1 MPPQLL
7 PTIIQMQLPEVN
19 DNCGS
24 QKGRILTWM
33 EALEPGSPEALKPR
47 HNLRKRPCG
56 QHNSIT
62 SPSKRK
68 ASNAPTKRQP
78 LALASR
84 NIMSPRKGKGQTP
97 QGKKRQSPRKRQRT
111 APPDTNEYDQDE
123 NEELDQET
131 PKVSRS
137 MRIRGRTL
145 EPGIQNPI
153 RLPPPPVY
161 NRPQL
166 ATASA
171 SLPTRSSISNS
182 NQSEGLSN
190 ARSTSPV
197 KQFADLNM
205 AERPTTLE
213 GLNGETA
220 ERASG
225 VLENYKDLVA
235 IGRGIGVIPQSLKV
249 SGKFAVKV

>member
-1 MPPQLL
+1 MLPLL
-7 PTIIQMQLPEVN
+7 PTIIQMQLPEVYN
-19 DNCGS
+19 DCGS
-24 QKGRILTWM
+24 QKSRILTWI
-33 EALEPGSPEALKPR
+33 EALEPGSPEVLKPR
-47 HNLRKRPCG
+47 NNLRKRPCG

-62 SPSKRK
+62 SLSKRK
-68 ASNAPTKRQP
+68 ASNTPTKRQP
-78 LALASR
+78 LALTSG
-84 NIMSPRKGKGQTP
+84 NIISPRKGKGQTP
-97 QGKKRQSPRKRQRT
+97 QGKRQSPRKRQRT
-111 APPDTNEYDQDE
+111 APPDTNEHDQDE

-137 MRIRGRTL
+137 MRTRGRTS

-161 NRPQL
+161 NTPQP
-166 ATASA
+166 ATAST
-171 SLPTRSSISNS
+171 SSPTGSSISNS

-197 KQFADLNM
+197 KQFADLKM
-205 AERPTTLE
+205 AERPTRLE
-213 GLNGETA
+213 GLNGKTA